1 MNAVNSVDFNQIFEK
16 YLKKHKFGSLKKIAL
31 AVSGGPDSMAL
42 LHSAATYF
50 DGEIAVITVDH
61 QLRAAANKEAQDVG
75 AVVLGLNN
83 PSITHHILKW
93 DHDDPA
99 GAIMEKA
106 RQARYEL
113 MAQFCEVQGIS
124 LLLTAHHQDDQ
135 AETFLIRLIK
145 GSGLDGLAGIEET
158 RPLTP
163 KVTLGRPFLSVGKAG
178 LVEYCTKE
186 NIPFVDDPSNEDDAY
201 LRPRL
206 RQFMDGMAPEGLDN
220 GMLARTANRLQR
232 AKQALY
238 HYETKAYDDCVIEST
253 DGQTGGQVDRQADRQ
268 IVMDYSTWHA
278 LPDEIAYR
286 VMQRAMESF
295 REEGLYPVR
304 MNKLEDLIGYLK
316 NEPEAYTDR
325 TLGGTIVRLKHYA
338 CDKHA
343 KIIVEKEASS

>member
-1 MNAVNSVDFNQIFEK
+1 MSARNSVDFSKIFEK
-16 YLKKHKFGSLKKIAL
+16 YLKKHKFGSLKKMAL

-61 QLRAAANKEAQDVG
+61 QLRAAANQEAQDVG
-75 AVVLGLNN
+75 AVVSSLNN

-93 DHDDPA
+93 DHDNPA

-113 MAQFCEVQGIS
+113 MAQFCEAQGVS

-145 GSGLDGLAGIEET
+145 GSGLNGLAGIEET

-163 KVTLGRPFLSVGKAG
+163 KMTLGRPFLSVGKAS

-186 NIPFVDDPSNEDDAY
+186 NVPFVDDPSNEDDAY

-206 RQFMDGMAPEGLDN
+206 RQFMDGMVPEGLDN
-220 GMLARTANRLQR
+220 EVLARTANRLQR

-253 DGQTGGQVDRQADRQ
+253 ERQADRQ

-304 MNKLEDLIGYLK
+304 MNKLEDLIGHLK
-316 NEPEAYTDR
+316 NEPDAYTDR
-325 TLGGTIVRLKHYA
+325 TLGGTIVRLKQYA
-338 CDKHA
+338 CDKNA
-343 KIIVEKEASS
+343 KIIVEKEA